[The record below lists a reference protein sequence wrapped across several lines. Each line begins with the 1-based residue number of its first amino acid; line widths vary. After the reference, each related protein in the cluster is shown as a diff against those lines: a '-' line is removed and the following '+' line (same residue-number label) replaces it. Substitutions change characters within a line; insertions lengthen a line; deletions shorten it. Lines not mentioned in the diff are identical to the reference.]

1 MSVRGGTARCR
12 GLTRV
17 ADVLV
22 DTLVAAGVRRVYGVA
37 GDSLNAVTDS
47 IRPRKEIEWVH
58 VRHEEAAA
66 FAAGAEA
73 QLTGGL
79 GVCAGS
85 CGPGNLHL
93 INGLYDA
100 HRSRAPVL
108 AIAAHI
114 PTPEIGTNYFQETH
128 PELTFRECSHFRE
141 LVSHPEQLSRVLETA
156 IGSAFGQRGV
166 AVVVLPG
173 DVALLP
179 AADPG
184 PGAMRPH
191 VPPRVLPAEPEIA
204 RLATLV
210 NGASR
215 VTILAGSGCAEARTE
230 LLQVAAKLRAP
241 IVHTLRAKESIEHDN
256 PYDVGMTGLI
266 GFASGYHA
274 MMDADLLLMLGT
286 DFPYRQ
292 FYPARATKVQIDID
306 EAQIGRRTRV
316 DFGLVGDAGT
326 TLRALLPLVSEK
338 SDSGHLSSSLAHY
351 QRSRQSLDDLARG
364 EPGKRPIHPQYV
376 VKVLDELARDDA
388 IFTCD
393 VGLPTVWA
401 ARYLTFG
408 GRRRLLGSFWHGSMA
423 NALPQAIGAQG
434 AAPDRQVVSLSGDGG
449 IAMLLGEI
457 LTLHQLALPVKV
469 IVFDNSALGFVEL
482 EQKSAGFLDA
492 GVDLANP
499 DFAEVARAAGLLGLR
514 ATAPEEVRPRIEE
527 LLAHPGP
534 GLLDVVVARQE
545 VAMPPSIERS
555 VVKGFGLWL
564 IKAVLSGRGDE
575 IVDLAKVN
583 LFR

>member
-1 MSVRGGTARCR
+1 MA
-12 GLTRV
+12 RV
-17 ADVLV
+17 ADVLI
-22 DTLVAAGVRRVYGVA
+22 DALAAAGVRHVYGVA
-37 GDSLNAVTDS
+37 GDSLNALTDS
-47 IRPRKEIEWVH
+47 LRPRTDITWVH

-66 FAAGAEA
+66 FAAGAES
-73 QLTGGL
+73 QLTGNL

-108 AIAAHI
+108 AIAAQI

-128 PELTFRECSHFRE
+128 PELVFRECSHFQG
-141 LVSHPEQLSRVLETA
+141 VVTDPSQLSRILEEA
-156 IGSAFGQRGV
+156 MEAAYSRGGV

-173 DVALLP
+173 DVALKG
-179 AADPG
+179 AVGPG
-184 PGAMRPH
+184 PRP
-191 VPPRVLPAEPEIA
+191 PARPGPRDVRPTDEDLA
-204 RLATLV
+204 RLARLANEATK
-210 NGASR
+210 
-215 VTILAGSGCAEARTE
+215 VTILAGSGCAGARTE
-230 LLQVAAKLRAP
+230 LFEVAGKLHAP
-241 IVHTLRAKESIEHDN
+241 IVHTLRGKESLEHDN

-266 GFASGYHA
+266 GFSSGYHA

-292 FYPARATKVQIDID
+292 FYPEKAVKVQVDLD
-306 EAQIGRRTRV
+306 GTQIGRRARV
-316 DFGLVGDAGT
+316 DLGVVGDTAT
-326 TLRALLPLVSEK
+326 TLRALGPLLAPK
-338 SDSGHLSSSLAHY
+338 SDDTHLRASLEHY
-351 QRSRQSLDDLARG
+351 SRSRESLDALATG
-364 EPGKRPIHPQYV
+364 DPGKVPIHPQYV
-376 VKVLDELARDDA
+376 VRVLDALAANDA

-401 ARYLTFG
+401 ARYLRMN

-423 NALPQAIGAQG
+423 NALPQAIGAQNASPG
-434 AAPDRQVVSLSGDGG
+434 RQVVSLSGDGG

-457 LTLHQLALPVKV
+457 LSLRQLGLPVKV
-469 IVFDNSALGFVEL
+469 IVFDNGSLGFVQL
-482 EQKSAGFLDA
+482 EQKSAGFLEF
-492 GVDLANP
+492 GVDLTNP
-499 DFAEVARAAGLLGLR
+499 DFAAVANAAGIRGFR
-514 ATAPEEVRPRIEE
+514 AETPEQVRPMLSEM
-527 LLAHPGP
+527 LSHPGP
-534 GLLDVVVARQE
+534 ALLDAVVARQE
-545 VAMPPSIERS
+545 VAMPPTIERS